1 MTEKSR
7 LVENVK
13 SWLLIDTEIRQLQQ
27 EIRKRRAL
35 KKEMTDSL
43 VEIMKSQDIEIM
55 NAGESQLIR
64 TEKKTKSALSKK
76 HLITSLLDFYKND
89 KETVAQLTNFIMNTR
104 PEKTVENIRR
114 KIVKKYV
121 LWFVYRS

>member
-1 MTEKSR
+1 MTDKAH

-13 SWLLIDTEIRQLQQ
+13 NWLQIDTEIKKLQQ

-35 KKEMTDSL
+35 KKDMTDTL
-43 VEIMKSQDIEIM
+43 VQIMKSQDIEIM

-64 TEKKTKSALSKK
+64 TERKTKSALSKK
-76 HLITSLLDFYKND
+76 HLINSLLNFFKEDQ
-89 KETVAQLTNFIMNTR
+89 ETVAQLTTFIMNTR

-114 KIVKKYV
+114 KVVKK
-121 LWFVYRS
+121 

>member
-1 MTEKSR
+1 MTDKAH

-13 SWLLIDTEIRQLQQ
+13 NWLQIDTEIKKLQQ

-35 KKEMTDSL
+35 KKDMTDTL
-43 VEIMKSQDIEIM
+43 VQIMKSQDIEIM

-64 TEKKTKSALSKK
+64 TERKTKSALSKK
-76 HLITSLLDFYKND
+76 HLINSLLNYFKED
-89 KETVAQLTNFIMNTR
+89 KETVAQLTTFIMNTR

-114 KIVKKYV
+114 KVVKK
-121 LWFVYRS
+121 

>member
-1 MTEKSR
+1 MTDKSQ

-13 SWLLIDTEIRQLQQ
+13 NWLQIDTEIKKLQQ

-35 KKEMTDSL
+35 KKDMTDTL
-43 VEIMKSQDIEIM
+43 VQIMKSQDIEIM

-64 TEKKTKSALSKK
+64 TERKTKSALSKK
-76 HLITSLLDFYKND
+76 HLINSLLNYFKED
-89 KETVAQLTNFIMNTR
+89 KETVAQLTTFIMNTR

-114 KIVKKYV
+114 KVVKK
-121 LWFVYRS
+121 

>member
-1 MTEKSR
+1 
-7 LVENVK
+7 
-13 SWLLIDTEIRQLQQ
+13 
-27 EIRKRRAL
+27 
-35 KKEMTDSL
+35 MTDSL
-43 VEIMKSQDIEIM
+43 VDIMKSQDIEIM

-104 PEKTVENIRR
+104 NEKTVENIQN
-114 KIVKKYV
+114 I
-121 LWFVYRS
+121 LLSASFHRS

>member
-1 MTEKSR
+1 MTDKSQ

-13 SWLLIDTEIRQLQQ
+13 NWLQIDTEIKKLQQ

-35 KKEMTDSL
+35 KKDMTDTL
-43 VEIMKSQDIEIM
+43 VQIMKNQDIEIM

-64 TEKKTKSALSKK
+64 TERKTKSALSKK
-76 HLITSLLDFYKND
+76 HLINSLLNYFKDD
-89 KETVAQLTNFIMNTR
+89 KDTVAQLTTFIMNTR

-114 KIVKKYV
+114 KVVKK
-121 LWFVYRS
+121 

>member
-35 KKEMTDSL
+35 KKEMTDAL

-114 KIVKKYV
+114 KIVKK
-121 LWFVYRS
+121 